1 MLCMFLPA
9 VSLGRGWAALRLG
22 RRAQRAQPGWAV
34 FEIPANGGARWRNAQ
49 PIRRIDHEQPGSRR
63 CKTRSKR
70 SKG

>member
-1 MLCMFLPA
+1 
-9 VSLGRGWAALRLG
+9 
-22 RRAQRAQPGWAV
+22 V

-63 CKTRSKR
+63 CKKRSER